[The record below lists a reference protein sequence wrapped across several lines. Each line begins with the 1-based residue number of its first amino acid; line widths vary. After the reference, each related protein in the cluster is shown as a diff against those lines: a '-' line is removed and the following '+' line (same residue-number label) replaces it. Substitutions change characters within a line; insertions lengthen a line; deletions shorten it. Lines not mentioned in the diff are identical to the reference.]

1 MRIGRTTP
9 ARRPRERHTE
19 AVNSAATWPE
29 LCRNSVV
36 SPTEILADGGPDETG
51 FLHLCYVIV
60 MGPLIVLV
68 LLVIVNGVFVMAE
81 MAVVSSRKPRL
92 QQFANEGSR
101 GSQVA
106 LDLANHPDRFLATVQ
121 IGITLI
127 AILTG
132 AYGERTLTE
141 RLSRSLEQVPQLA
154 EYRETVAFVIVVVAI
169 TYASLV
175 VGELL
180 PKRLA
185 LYNPERIAAAMARSM
200 NFLSRVG
207 APAVTV
213 ISGSTRVVM
222 SALRLRPAEAP
233 PVTEEEIKVMMEQ
246 GAEAGVFEE
255 TEHDIVK
262 SIFKLGDRAVSALM
276 IPRRDVV
283 WLDIED
289 TPVENQKKLASS
301 LYSRFPVAQGSLD
314 NVLGIVQTKDM
325 LTRCLAGARMD
336 LKENLRPPL
345 FVPEGLP
352 ALRLLEMFKKSR
364 THMALVV
371 DEYGGVEGLVTL
383 NDILEDLVGD
393 VASVDM
399 PGEQQVYQRPDGSLL
414 IDGKLL
420 IDDLKEVLK
429 LSKLPDE
436 ESGSYQT
443 LGGLVML
450 QVGRVP
456 VTGDTFESDGYKF
469 EVVDM
474 DQKRVDK
481 VLVTKVEAAGEEKE
495 TKPDEG

>member
-1 MRIGRTTP
+1 MIP
-9 ARRPRERHTE
+9 
-19 AVNSAATWPE
+19 
-29 LCRNSVV
+29 
-36 SPTEILADGGPDETG
+36 IL
-51 FLHLCYVIV
+51 VILL
-60 MGPLIVLV
+60 LIV
-68 LLVIVNGVFVMAE
+68 INGIFVMAE

-92 QQFANEGSR
+92 QQFANEGSH
-101 GSQVA
+101 GAQTA
-106 LDLANHPDRFLATVQ
+106 LDLATNPDRFLATTQ

-141 RLSRSLEQVPQLA
+141 RLAAEFKDMPQFA
-154 EYRETVAFVIVVVAI
+154 QFARYSETIAFAVVVIGI
-169 TYASLV
+169 TYVSLV

-180 PKRLA
+180 PKRVA
-185 LYNPERIAAAMARSM
+185 LHNPERFASAMAGFM
-200 NFLSRVG
+200 NFLSRLC
-207 APAVTV
+207 APLVV
-213 ISGSTRVVM
+213 LISGSTRVIM
-222 SALRLRPAEAP
+222 SALRLRPPEGP

-246 GAEAGVFEE
+246 GTEAGVFEE
-255 TEHDIVK
+255 AEHDIVK

-276 IPRRDVV
+276 RPRRDVV

-289 TPVENQKKLASS
+289 PFVENQKKLASS

-314 NVLGIVQTKDM
+314 NVLGIVQTKDL
-325 LTRCLAGARMD
+325 LTRCLAGSKMD
-336 LKENLRPPL
+336 LRENLRPPL

-383 NDILEDLVGD
+383 NDILEDLVGE

-399 PGEQQVYQRPDGSLL
+399 PEERQIYQRPDGSWL
-414 IDGKLL
+414 IDGKLQV
-420 IDDLKEVLK
+420 DDLKETLK
-429 LSKLPDE
+429 IPKLPDE

-443 LGGLVML
+443 LGGLMML

-456 VTGDTFESDGYKF
+456 VTGDSFETDGYRF

-474 DQKRVDK
+474 DGKRVDK
-481 VLVTKVEAAGEEKE
+481 VLVSKLEREEE
-495 TKPDEG
+495 PPQPEDQR

>member
-1 MRIGRTTP
+1 MVPI
-9 ARRPRERHTE
+9 
-19 AVNSAATWPE
+19 
-29 LCRNSVV
+29 
-36 SPTEILADGGPDETG
+36 
-51 FLHLCYVIV
+51 
-60 MGPLIVLV
+60 
-68 LLVIVNGVFVMAE
+68 LVIVLLIVVNGIFVMAE

-92 QQFANEGSR
+92 QQFANEGSH
-101 GSQVA
+101 GAQAA
-106 LDLANHPDRFLATVQ
+106 LELATHPDRFLATVQ

-141 RLSRSLEQVPQLA
+141 RLSSTLEEMPQFA
-154 EYRETVAFVIVVVAI
+154 EYGEAIAFAIVVVAI
-169 TYASLV
+169 TYLSLV
-175 VGELL
+175 IGELL

-185 LYNPERIAAAMARSM
+185 LHNPERIASAMARFM
-200 NFLSRVG
+200 NFLSRIG
-207 APAVTV
+207 APAVGF

-222 SALRLRPAEAP
+222 GALRLHPSETP

-255 TEHDIVK
+255 AEHDIVK

-276 IPRRDVV
+276 KPRRDVV
-283 WLDIED
+283 WLDLDDPLIES
-289 TPVENQKKLASS
+289 EKKLASS
-301 LYSRFPVAQGSLD
+301 LHSRFPVGQGSLD
-314 NVLGIVQTKDM
+314 NVLGIVQTKDL
-325 LTRCLAGARMD
+325 LTRCLAGSKMD
-336 LKENLRPPL
+336 LRESLRPPL

-364 THMALVV
+364 THVALVV

-399 PGEQQVYQRPDGSLL
+399 PGEQQVYQRADGSWF

-420 IDDLKEVLK
+420 IDDLKEVLHI
-429 LSKLPDE
+429 SKLPDE

-456 VTGDTFESDGYKF
+456 VTGDAFETEGYKF

-474 DQKRVDK
+474 DGKRVDK
-481 VLVTKVEAAGEEKE
+481 VLVSKV
-495 TKPDEG
+495 PQPEGAPTENDK